1 MQSRTN
7 GLNIQG
13 INEGEDYEMKIALF
27 NENQVGVVVG
37 EKIYDVSDIVEWDHT
52 DSQASLVKFM
62 EDYRYLKPKIE
73 ANLDSCPVPSIG
85 RSGVARSGSQS
96 WQNCRGSSQLLLHKE
111 EMNAALTVD
120 RLGFFL
126 KAPSSIIGPNEKVL
140 LPFRDRRID
149 HEAEIAFVIGKKA
162 KDVKAEDAPN
172 YIFGYLALMDITVRG
187 KEDRPWR
194 KSFDTFTPIGPWI
207 VTGDEIGNPNEVQ
220 LKLWVNDELRQNAN
234 TRDLIYDCYKFLE
247 AASSVMTLL
256 PGDIVT
262 TGTPE
267 GVGPITEGDTVRIQ
281 IERIGEF
288 SVQVEYKPGV

>member
-1 MQSRTN
+1 
-7 GLNIQG
+7 
-13 INEGEDYEMKIALF
+13 MKIALF
-27 NENQVGVVVG
+27 NENRVGVVDGTNV
-37 EKIYDVSDIVEWDHT
+37 IDITELTAWNNEEP
-52 DSQASLVKFM
+52 QASLVKLMGEF
-62 EDYRYLKPKIE
+62 EALKPQIE
-73 ANLDSCPVPSIG
+73 AGLGSCPVYQVSDVTLRAPVPNPSKI
-85 RSGVARSGSQS
+85 VAAPI
-96 WQNCRGSSQLLLHKE
+96 NYILHKQ
-111 EMNAALTVD
+111 EMNTALTVD

-126 KAPSSIIGPNEKVL
+126 KSPSSIIGPDQTVL
-140 LPFRDRRID
+140 LPFRDRRVD
-149 HEAEIAFVIGKKA
+149 HEAEIAFVVGREA
-162 KDVKAEDAPN
+162 KDVKAEDASK

-207 VTGDEIGNPNEVQ
+207 VTGDEVENPNQ
-220 LKLWVNDELRQNAN
+220 LQMNLWVNDEIRQSAN

-267 GVGPITEGDTVRIQ
+267 GVAPITKDDTVRIH

-288 SVQVEYKPGV
+288 SVQVDYKPGI

>member
-1 MQSRTN
+1 MM
-7 GLNIQG
+7 
-13 INEGEDYEMKIALF
+13 MKIALF
-27 NENQVGVVVG
+27 NENRVGVVDGTNV
-37 EKIYDVSDIVEWDHT
+37 IDITELIAWNIEDP
-52 DSQASLVKFM
+52 QYSLVKLMGEF
-62 EDYRYLKPKIE
+62 EALKPQIE
-73 ANLDSCPVPSIG
+73 AGLGACPIYQVSDVALRAPVPNPSKI
-85 RSGVARSGSQS
+85 VAAPI
-96 WQNCRGSSQLLLHKE
+96 NYILHKQ
-111 EMNAALTVD
+111 EMNTALTVD

-126 KAPSSIIGPNEKVL
+126 KSPSSIIGPAQTVL
-140 LPFRDRRID
+140 LPFRDRRVD
-149 HEAEIAFVIGKKA
+149 HEAEIAFVIGREA
-162 KDVKAEDAPN
+162 KDVKAEDASK

-207 VTGDEIGNPNEVQ
+207 VTGDEVENPNQ
-220 LKLWVNDELRQNAN
+220 LQMDLWVNDEIRQSAN

-267 GVGPITEGDTVRIQ
+267 GVAPITKGDTVRIH

-288 SVQVEYKPGV
+288 SVQVDYKPGI